1 MAVDSNFSSLFHNL
15 KLEDPYLPPKP
26 WESIPSESGLP
37 HSHPSDSNPSDS
49 LYDPSTVSEV
59 NLVRLAINALQ
70 GVEASL
76 YTIEKLSESFCTN
89 SADRT
94 CHGIP
99 SLWYRSSSTNALGK
113 ILKSIGR
120 SGFIAFL
127 IRRFVD
133 YFRGNVGEIGSEGE
147 LNTCRSGS
155 LVNQAFA
162 VAVEKVLEGFI
173 CGLDTLYASVQL
185 RRSPNGLDTSVGNS
199 GMGFLTSVAHSEIT
213 FMEVYLHTRELRTQI
228 EAIGN
233 ICSFENVARA
243 FSTSSLEDLTD
254 KAVKSFHTFPK
265 GADLLSYLYT
275 QLRDSDPAHRAVLK
289 YLFTRSCEPYYGFIK
304 SWIYEAKIDDPYK
317 EFIVEYD
324 YSPTYSHG
332 GHNFCNTAWLS
343 SIRVREGVSIPC
355 FLENFSRPL
364 IRAGQQLQVLIRLL
378 ELCNCIR
385 AGAQAYE
392 DILPC
397 WGGSLSTSVSTPL
410 TFSTRKVEELVL
422 MRENMYRHMQ
432 EKLLLL
438 VARLDNG
445 YRPISSNLMP
455 CDSREA
461 ATTPLSCSM
470 DKSAI
475 NVIDDNKYLDRVL
488 GSHRSETSSAVDDIS
503 YQVDPF
509 ESSSDCS
516 SWESSEE
523 QNDNEKAIKTN
534 DSVVKSEIRSS
545 SASGYFKT
553 ISNANTLL
561 DPSQCQK
568 QSTLEC
574 VSCTNIEAIDPI
586 EKNGDHPEETNGS
599 HPSGHFRSVNATWCR
614 FSENRYDDDY
624 NHVHSWPLGGLYK
637 NPFSNDRGL
646 SCDSKSLFINSNLQA
661 PDISEEV
668 LVGKVSMLGEQSIS
682 DDSFPHQTREDLDF
696 RNHTLSTLHIATSW
710 KLKYNCKVFTMN
722 PMLTKNVWCHTID
735 TSRDRSSV
743 DYKQSCLSYFDFS
756 SVEDP
761 RMVFSGKLVAGPERG
776 FQSHFHL
783 LSDCAVPSIKA
794 ANKCYVEEK
803 PDQPHT
809 HVDHIVNS
817 KEENSLTSTSGGG
830 RWESSLS
837 YLNKRVVHSGGDD
850 KESSASGF
858 DVPLDVIIDKS
869 ILQDIVLQYEYI
881 SNFTIKLLEDGF
893 DLQAHLL
900 ALRRY
905 HFMEFADWADLFI
918 MSLWRHK
925 YRVTEASEKISEIQG
940 FLDLAVQ
947 RSSCEGDPYKER
959 LYLHMKD
966 LEKFPISVPATGVHA
981 FDFIALGYKVDW
993 PVSIILTSSAL
1004 NIYSDIFSF
1013 LIHVKL
1019 AVFSL
1024 TDVWCTVKD
1033 LVSLISRN
1041 HHSGLNEKDKNC
1053 VNILMRMRLQ
1063 INHFVSTLQQYVQS
1077 QLSHVSWCKFL
1088 HSLKH
1093 QVKDMFDLESV
1104 HMAYLADSLHIC
1116 FLSDETRQIAGI
1128 IDNILQCALD
1138 FRSCFTT
1145 GSWDVG
1151 NGSSDSSKVLGRL
1164 NLYQVRNIKSTFE
1177 KNLKELY
1184 HCYLKSPKHGEF
1196 SLCRF
1201 WGYLNYNDYYSGVI
1215 NNGPRHYA

>member
-343 SIRVREGVSIPC
+343 
-355 FLENFSRPL
+355 
-364 IRAGQQLQVLIRLL
+364 
-378 ELCNCIR
+378 
-385 AGAQAYE
+385 
-392 DILPC
+392 
-397 WGGSLSTSVSTPL
+397 
-410 TFSTRKVEELVL
+410 
-422 MRENMYRHMQ
+422 
-432 EKLLLL
+432 
-438 VARLDNG
+438 
-445 YRPISSNLMP
+445 
-455 CDSREA
+455 
-461 ATTPLSCSM
+461 
-470 DKSAI
+470 
-475 NVIDDNKYLDRVL
+475 VL